1 MKKLPALTCLSVL
14 LLAATPAAAD
24 HCYVCSSGSSD
35 ACKNYCKYS
44 GSDTAENRKKCQ
56 AAGCKVGGTA
66 SCPTA
71 ANYKICV
78 ASVNPRLGALFA
90 LHPYALPGQPG

>member
-1 MKKLPALTCLSVL
+1 MKKMLCLSLLSTL
-14 LLAATPAAAD
+14 LLAATPALAD
-24 HCYVCSSGSSD
+24 NCYICSSGSSD

-78 ASVNPRLGALFA
+78 ASAKNLLNEMFA
-90 LHPYALPGQPG
+90 LRTYTLPGQPG